1 VGDRKSIRLRGYDYS
16 SDGRYFI
23 TVDSWHK
30 RKIFGMIVGGKM
42 VLNQYGKIL
51 EEEILNTHIIR
62 HGVNIPVFQIM
73 PDHFH
78 MILEISVGAHG
89 NAPVQSGCGEI
100 SVGAHGN
107 APVQS
112 GCGEISV
119 GAHGNAPVQSGY
131 GEISVLQ
138 SGCGEISVG
147 AHGNAPVQ
155 NLPVQ
160 NLGYIIRGIKMAVST
175 KLKIIGYQLQV
186 WQRNYYEMIVR
197 DESDYNRVVKY
208 ILNNPLKL

>member
-1 VGDRKSIRLRGYDYS
+1 
-16 SDGRYFI
+16 
-23 TVDSWHK
+23 
-30 RKIFGMIVGGKM
+30 
-42 VLNQYGKIL
+42 
-51 EEEILNTHIIR
+51 
-62 HGVNIPVFQIM
+62 M

-107 APVQS
+107 APV
-112 GCGEISV
+112 
-119 GAHGNAPVQSGY
+119 
-131 GEISVLQ
+131 Q

>member
-100 SVGAHGN
+100 SV
-107 APVQS
+107 
-112 GCGEISV
+112 
-119 GAHGNAPVQSGY
+119 
-131 GEISVLQ
+131 
-138 SGCGEISVG
+138 
-147 AHGNAPVQ
+147 Q

>member
-119 GAHGNAPVQSGY
+119 GAHGNAPVQ
-131 GEISVLQ
+131 
-138 SGCGEISVG
+138 
-147 AHGNAPVQ
+147 

>member
-107 APVQS
+107 APVQ
-112 GCGEISV
+112 
-119 GAHGNAPVQSGY
+119 
-131 GEISVLQ
+131 
-138 SGCGEISVG
+138 
-147 AHGNAPVQ
+147 

>member
-1 VGDRKSIRLRGYDYS
+1 MGDRKSIRLRGYDYS

-107 APVQS
+107 APVQ
-112 GCGEISV
+112 
-119 GAHGNAPVQSGY
+119 
-131 GEISVLQ
+131 
-138 SGCGEISVG
+138 
-147 AHGNAPVQ
+147 

>member
-1 VGDRKSIRLRGYDYS
+1 MIS
-16 SDGRYFI
+16 SLKGNISR
-23 TVDSWHK
+23 
-30 RKIFGMIVGGKM
+30 IFGNYIEIEVNGVGYL
-42 VLNQYGKIL
+42 VY
-51 EEEILNTHIIR
+51 
-62 HGVNIPVFQIM
+62 F
-73 PDHFH
+73 
-78 MILEISVGAHG
+78 VGAHG
-89 NAPVQSGCGEI
+89 NAPV
-100 SVGAHGN
+100 
-107 APVQS
+107 
-112 GCGEISV
+112 
-119 GAHGNAPVQSGY
+119 
-131 GEISVLQ
+131 Q

>member
-1 VGDRKSIRLRGYDYS
+1 
-16 SDGRYFI
+16 
-23 TVDSWHK
+23 
-30 RKIFGMIVGGKM
+30 
-42 VLNQYGKIL
+42 
-51 EEEILNTHIIR
+51 
-62 HGVNIPVFQIM
+62 
-73 PDHFH
+73 
-78 MILEISVGAHG
+78 MIL
-89 NAPVQSGCGEI
+89 
-100 SVGAHGN
+100 
-107 APVQS
+107 
-112 GCGEISV
+112 EISV

-131 GEISVLQ
+131 GEIS
-138 SGCGEISVG
+138 
-147 AHGNAPVQ
+147 VQ

>member
-89 NAPVQSGCGEI
+89 NAPVQ
-100 SVGAHGN
+100 
-107 APVQS
+107 
-112 GCGEISV
+112 
-119 GAHGNAPVQSGY
+119 
-131 GEISVLQ
+131 
-138 SGCGEISVG
+138 
-147 AHGNAPVQ
+147 